1 MIEGNAV
8 HPTLCEY
15 LDLNGKWR
23 AERTAVVFEDQ
34 RLTWGELRAR
44 INQTANGL
52 NEHGVGVGQRVAALI
67 DNRLETV
74 EAMIGA
80 MRSGAAIAPI
90 NLTISDDAIR
100 RQLLDC
106 QPAVIMASPA
116 EALRIDGLGGLSQLA
131 GCLRLVV
138 GGQAPGWTEF
148 SAWRASQSA
157 AQPRTTPRHD
167 DLCTIIYSS

>member
-1 MIEGNAV
+1 RAPLRRGDQLQLLSGCGAQYMIEGNAV

-90 NLTISDDAIR
+90 NLTISD
-100 RQLLDC
+100 
-106 QPAVIMASPA
+106 
-116 EALRIDGLGGLSQLA
+116 
-131 GCLRLVV
+131 
-138 GGQAPGWTEF
+138 
-148 SAWRASQSA
+148 
-157 AQPRTTPRHD
+157 
-167 DLCTIIYSS
+167 